1 MDAIRTLASHG
12 CVFFSTTCV
21 TTDFIGKF
29 DLRRSKVVS
38 NRAFCGNCAMAQA
51 DESLGNAQRMDKE
64 LQAEFDYIILGTNF
78 ENSVLAG

>member
-1 MDAIRTLASHG
+1 
-12 CVFFSTTCV
+12 
-21 TTDFIGKF
+21 
-29 DLRRSKVVS
+29 
-38 NRAFCGNCAMAQA
+38 MAQA